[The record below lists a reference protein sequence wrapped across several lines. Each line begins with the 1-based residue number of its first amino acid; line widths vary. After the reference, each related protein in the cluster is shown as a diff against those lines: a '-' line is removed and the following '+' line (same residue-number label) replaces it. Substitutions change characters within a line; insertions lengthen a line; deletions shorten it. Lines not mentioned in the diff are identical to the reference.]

1 MGGLPAA
8 AVVALRVSQ
17 VAVVGV
23 PILLEKYGSVFK
35 ERVVESE
42 VPLVVYNDTG
52 RSVATDPVRAEDGDA
67 SPLPPM
73 TTSMATATGG
83 IGGGVDLSTTVPE
96 RRADASSAEEP
107 ARASG
112 GEY

>member
-52 RSVATDPVRAEDGDA
+52 RSVATDPVRVEDSDA

-73 TTSMATATGG
+73 TMAMATATGG
-83 IGGGVDLSTTVPE
+83 SGGVDLSNIVPE
-96 RRADASSAEEP
+96 RGAGASSAEEP
-107 ARASG
+107 ARALG
-112 GEY
+112 GE